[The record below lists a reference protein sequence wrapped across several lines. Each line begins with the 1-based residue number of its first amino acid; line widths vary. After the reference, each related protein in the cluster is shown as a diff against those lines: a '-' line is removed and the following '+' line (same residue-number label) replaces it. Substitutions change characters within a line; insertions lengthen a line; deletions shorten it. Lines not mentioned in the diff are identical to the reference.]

1 MNYSLLFKIIE
12 ESKLSP
18 ELFAKRLG
26 LSGMTLRRWKEE
38 APDTELDLIY
48 KKALTEAVYQLVLE
62 GNLPAESKFVQQ
74 VLEQSETLSFQ
85 AAIKNIGFS
94 QEMLKTADQNPE
106 SLMVGLSQIGAN
118 ESKKEEVTKSN
129 KKILSFKK
137 MGREW
142 SSRIS
147 TLMNVIRSKKLT
159 KIDKLVAYGGLF
171 YLITIFDLIPDNIP
185 VFGLLDDFSVVG
197 LVAAYYLRKFPQVLP
212 KANE

>member
-1 MNYSLLFKIIE
+1 MD
-12 ESKLSP
+12 ESRLSP
-18 ELFAKRLG
+18 ELFAKKLG
-26 LSGMTLRRWKEE
+26 ISGMTLRRWKEE
-38 APDTELDLIY
+38 SSETELDLIY

-62 GNLPAESKFVQQ
+62 GNLAAESKWVQQ
-74 VLEQSETLSFQ
+74 VLKQSDTLSFQ

-106 SLMVGLSQIGAN
+106 TLMVGLSQIGAS
-118 ESKKEEVTKSN
+118 ESKKEEVNKSS

-147 TLMNVIRSKKLT
+147 TLIHVIRSKKLT
-159 KIDKLVAYGGLF
+159 KIDKLIAYGGLF
-171 YLITIFDLIPDNIP
+171 YLITIFDLIPDHIP

-197 LVAAYYLRKFPQVLP
+197 LVAAYYLRKFPQILP
-212 KANE
+212 KTNE